1 MIVVSDT
8 TAISNLS
15 TIGSVELLRSLF
27 DRVLVPTAVYAELL
41 AWHDDLPDWLE
52 VVPVRDIARVTEFHK
67 SVHAGEAEAIALA
80 LEVRPDWLLL
90 DDSDGRK
97 LARQKGLPVLGLL
110 GCLLLAK
117 QRGFINRV
125 SELLDR
131 LQNEAGFYL
140 NDQVREEVLRLA
152 GESRG

>member
-8 TAISNLS
+8 TAISNLLS
-15 TIGSVELLRSLF
+15 IGSVDLLRRLF

-41 AWHDDLPDWLE
+41 AWHDEPPDWLE
-52 VVPVRDIARVTEFHK
+52 VMPARDAGRVADFHQ

-80 LEVRPDWLLL
+80 LEVHPDWLLI
-90 DDSDGRK
+90 DDSDGRI
-97 LARQKGLPVLGLL
+97 LARQCGLSVMGLL

-117 QRGFINRV
+117 QRGFITQARD
-125 SELLDR
+125 LLDR

-140 NDQVREEVLRLA
+140 NEELRQEVLRLA
-152 GESRG
+152 GEGV